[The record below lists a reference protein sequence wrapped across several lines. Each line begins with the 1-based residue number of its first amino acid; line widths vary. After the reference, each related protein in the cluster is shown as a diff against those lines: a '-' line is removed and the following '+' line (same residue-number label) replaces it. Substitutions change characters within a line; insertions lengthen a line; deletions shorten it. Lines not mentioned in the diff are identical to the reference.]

1 LLILTIG
8 LLLAAAA
15 TLVVGF
21 VERSLA
27 LDYVSI
33 GASAICVVL
42 LVVFTALN
50 RVRDRGA
57 TAPSVGRRRR
67 ETAGSE
73 TDTVAEADM
82 VEDNR
87 PTQLVEAVRPP
98 AGRRTPRVLRGAGRK
113 ARPGAGAEIDEP
125 DVPEAAPQS
134 ELEPLPAVVPVR
146 RSYLASGR
154 RGAPDQGGPESGP
167 AAAELE
173 PLPEPVPE
181 RRSRLGSRRRAAAE
195 EMPPE
200 PAQAGAESEPLP
212 EPVPARRSLLGSRR
226 RTVAE
231 EISAEADQ
239 ADAESEPLPE
249 PVTVPVRRSLL
260 GSRRGAVAEETSAR
274 PSISGPESEP
284 VLEAELAVEAESVVE
299 TGPGQES
306 MREPVRRSL
315 LGSRRRTAVPSRA
328 DMADQRDSTD
338 QAKAADEAGGG
349 NEVDQV
355 ETADQEGV
363 VPAVGSR
370 RGRIFIPPAI
380 SQPMEPAWEDSDVA
394 EQELESEPQPQPAAQ
409 AEPVPVRRSFF
420 GSRRRS
426 AEEEA
431 PWPAEEEAWSQG
443 ASTPYAN
450 ADPDAVFPIADYD
463 ELMVSEIMPLLEELV
478 PDEYDVVRQR
488 ELATRGRSTILR
500 RLDELRATEP
510 MLSGMS
516 TPEFDASPEAYAD
529 DDMFPIADYDDLRV
543 AEILPLLRQLDPE
556 ELEVVRS
563 REQAGAARTT
573 VLKRINTIVGSAN
586 GASAGPVRAQE
597 EARAKPAKARAPRAT
612 KPSGSRTTASV
623 KSRATK
629 ASAAGTSKA
638 TGARP
643 RKAPGTATRQAAGA
657 GSAGAGSAGAGSA
670 GAGSSRTP
678 AGRGTAIPPT
688 KRPPVGTGPRLVSR
702 RPSGRSGRGT

>member
-1 LLILTIG
+1 MLLILTIG

-15 TLVVGF
+15 TLAVGF
-21 VERSLA
+21 IENSL
-27 LDYVSI
+27 LLIYVSI

-57 TAPSVGRRRR
+57 TLPSVGRRRR
-67 ETAGSE
+67 EAAGSE
-73 TDTVAEADM
+73 TDTVADADM

-87 PTQLVEAVRPP
+87 PTQLVEAVRQP

-113 ARPGAGAEIDEP
+113 ARPGEGAEIDEP
-125 DVPEAAPQS
+125 DVQEAEPQS
-134 ELEPLPAVVPVR
+134 ELEPVPPVVPVR

-181 RRSRLGSRRRAAAE
+181 RRSLLGSRRRAVAE

-212 EPVPARRSLLGSRR
+212 EPVP
-226 RTVAE
+226 
-231 EISAEADQ
+231 
-239 ADAESEPLPE
+239 
-249 PVTVPVRRSLL
+249 VPVRRSLL

-315 LGSRRRTAVPSRA
+315 LGSRRRTAVPFRA

-338 QAKAADEAGGG
+338 QAKAADEAAGG

-355 ETADQEGV
+355 ETVEQEGDT
-363 VPAVGSR
+363 PAVGSR

-394 EQELESEPQPQPAAQ
+394 EQELESEPQLQPAAQ

-426 AEEEA
+426 
-431 PWPAEEEAWSQG
+431 AEEEAWSQG

-478 PDEYDVVRQR
+478 PDEYEVVRQR

-500 RLDELRATEP
+500 RLEELRATEP

-612 KPSGSRTTASV
+612 KPSGSRTTKAV

-638 TGARP
+638 TEARP

-657 GSAGAGSAGAGSA
+657 GSAGAGSAGAGS
-670 GAGSSRTP
+670 SRAP